1 MMQHCNR
8 NFLKREY
15 FGPCHLISLALMKA
29 SYWHALKLTVAND
42 SLRPVL
48 DLRRHRVSDSNQPLG
63 AHRVPRLNVGSRPK
77 ETFAVSSPMTGYPAQ
92 DPDSYKD

>member
-48 DLRRHRVSDSNQPLG
+48 DLRRHRVSDSNQPLAVTEG
-63 AHRVPRLNVGSRPK
+63 KTPISQATDSK
-77 ETFAVSSPMTGYPAQ
+77 STFG
-92 DPDSYKD
+92 